1 MQPRCQ
7 LNIEPTYILI
17 HILVA
22 PSMSHNLHMFWSLWT
37 FIFIAV
43 GRQFPFIYSI
53 DFNTTLDADLL
64 LMTLRVKKIFVTTY
78 NYSVFCIL
86 KQKHVCTVLKRNQNN
101 KNEIS
106 MMTLSKEKRD
116 GDLDD
121 LYRWLKSCRL
131 LSGVSQS
138 QRSVRIVTSAL
149 AAGLTWSVLQTVQ
162 VMICWTFWYSL
173 CSMNFTARKKYI
185 LKKQHTS
192 RLI

>member
-1 MQPRCQ
+1 M
-7 LNIEPTYILI
+7 NFYIHCSRETIPIYIQYRLQYNSWRWFI
-17 HILVA
+17 VNDPESEKDIC
-22 PSMSHNLHMFWSLWT
+22 HNL
-37 FIFIAV
+37 
-43 GRQFPFIYSI
+43 Q
-53 DFNTTLDADLL
+53 
-64 LMTLRVKKIFVTTY
+64 K
-78 NYSVFCIL
+78 FCIL

-106 MMTLSKEKRD
+106 IMTLSKEKRD